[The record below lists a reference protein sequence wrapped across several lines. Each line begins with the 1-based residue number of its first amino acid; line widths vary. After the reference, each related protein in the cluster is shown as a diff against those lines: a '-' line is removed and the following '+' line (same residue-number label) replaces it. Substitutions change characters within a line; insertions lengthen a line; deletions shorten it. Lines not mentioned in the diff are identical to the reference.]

1 MARTAAVGGRVGS
14 RHTLDGMPRV
24 LPVVLAV
31 ALWIYGVIDCAQTPR
46 HRMPAGLG
54 KPVWLGITILV
65 PALGALAWLV
75 ISRLAQADG
84 GTKLPKRRPKGP
96 TAPDDDPEFL
106 ANLDWQAR
114 KAHYERQKLAREQEK
129 RDAAAAAAA
138 AAASGDPRDA
148 FEMQAEAARQAAA
161 SDSPAEA
168 GPANEATDEA
178 PDEGPNEDP
187 DAPDSPVD
195 GESSSTPQPSSI
207 EDQLAALEAQFN
219 ELDEDEDPHQT

>member
-96 TAPDDDPEFL
+96 TAPDDDPVFL

-114 KAHYERQKLAREQEK
+114 KAHYQRQKAAQEQAA
-129 RDAAAAAAA
+129 RDAAAASAAA
-138 AAASGDPRDA
+138 GSGDPLD
-148 FEMQAEAARQAAA
+148 AAREQAQTAHDAAA
-161 SDSPAEA
+161 DSPASD
-168 GPANEATDEA
+168 PADPSPAAT
-178 PDEGPNEDP
+178 P
-187 DAPDSPVD
+187 SPEVPPT
-195 GESSSTPQPSSI
+195 TPPSRPRSI
-207 EDQLAALEAQFN
+207 EEQLADLEAQF
-219 ELDEDEDPHQT
+219 EDDGEDPATR